1 MRRQVTGQ
9 RAKRLMQGG
18 RLLLSKDKDE
28 QGADADVH
36 VLEEDVGERVEVL
49 PTTATVPDGSRPTGW
64 VEDVT
69 SKLAT
74 SFSRSYACGATQ
86 PC

>member
-1 MRRQVTGQ
+1 
-9 RAKRLMQGG
+9 MQGG

-49 PTTATVPDGSRPTGW
+49 PTTATVPDGSRPTG
-64 VEDVT
+64 
-69 SKLAT
+69 
-74 SFSRSYACGATQ
+74 
-86 PC
+86 